1 LLPAHDMTILYGIS
15 SCDTVR
21 KARRWL
27 DDHGVA
33 YRFHDLRK
41 DGLDDDLLADWIRQ
55 LGWETLLN
63 RRGTTWRRLPAA
75 TREHIDRAAA
85 TRLMREQP
93 AIIRRPLLAR
103 GERLHAGF
111 DADDYQAIF
120 GKASR
125 P

>member
-1 LLPAHDMTILYGIS
+1 MTTLYGIS
-15 SCDTVR
+15 GCDTVR

-27 DDHGVA
+27 DEHGVA

-41 DGLDDDLLADWIRQ
+41 DGLDDALLADWIGR

-75 TREHIDRAAA
+75 TREDIDLVAA

-103 GERLHAGF
+103 GKRLHAGF
-111 DADDYQAIF
+111 SADDYQAIF
-120 GKASR
+120 DEASR